1 MRTRVTA
8 RSAGMGAADGGAP
21 DPIGGSVMSG
31 LGVGGTTASAV
42 GPGVWTGSAVTGFV
56 YDKSPRPRKATPSA
70 VRMAGTIRVRI
81 RSAKEPMGSASYQR
95 SPENAV
101 ARWYW
106 YPPAMRG
113 PLSIVAGLVLGVVV
127 AGLLLAGIVELAP
140 DDSLRATP
148 TPVPALAS
156 PTPTSI
162 PSAPASPVASAT
174 ASAAASAAAGPN
186 IKVAGLK
193 TILPG
198 VDVTP

>member
-1 MRTRVTA
+1 
-8 RSAGMGAADGGAP
+8 
-21 DPIGGSVMSG
+21 
-31 LGVGGTTASAV
+31 
-42 GPGVWTGSAVTGFV
+42 
-56 YDKSPRPRKATPSA
+56 
-70 VRMAGTIRVRI
+70 
-81 RSAKEPMGSASYQR
+81 MGSASYQR
-95 SPENAV
+95 SPDNAV

-140 DDSLRATP
+140 DESLRATP

-156 PTPTSI
+156 PTPVPALASPTPTST

-174 ASAAASAAAGPN
+174 ASAAASDAAGLN
-186 IKVAGLK
+186 IMVAGLK
-193 TILPG
+193 TIPPG